1 MPIKVDFYLLQEPSW
16 FDCRLYICRLL
27 AKIYKQKQHKIYVHV
42 DSAENAQLFYDS
54 LWTFNDISFIPHQM
68 ADETEITAP
77 IVIGTESPKDQYDIL
92 VNLTPNAVVNFDNAT
107 RILEIIPNDDALK
120 AAGRKKYK
128 HYQQVECDLSVHNID
143 E

>member
-16 FDCRLYICRLL
+16 IESRLFISRLL
-27 AKIYKQKQHKIYVHV
+27 AKIYKQKQHTVYVHV
-42 DSAENAQLFYDS
+42 DSAENAQLLYDS

-68 ADETEITAP
+68 AAETEITAP
-77 IVIGTESPKDQYDIL
+77 IVIGTELAKDKYDIL
-92 VNLTPNAVVNFDNAT
+92 MNLTPNAVANHDNVT
-107 RILEIIPNDDALK
+107 RILEVIPNDETLK

-128 HYQQVECDLSVHNID
+128 HYQKAEYDLTVHNID